1 MATITAKIGYYQR
14 GEWDSSTNYDVL
26 DVVRAVYSG
35 SRYATYSSKKS
46 GNKGNTPSADSNY
59 WEVLSIDGETN
70 SYYRLAIST
79 QVFKTTT
86 TSVAI
91 GLQKVDGSTVS
102 TETTLPSGWR
112 VYVHCE
118 SGNLVSEKYY
128 STLPTIDPHSWQ
140 IVSIVLYDGDPTASG
155 STVQAIDQ
163 ATLRLVSD
171 GAKGDKGDDGS
182 LTNYPIVECAG
193 EIVLS
198 DCYPNRIYKADSA
211 ITTLSV
217 DVIYYSDGTNGTDFS
232 AHGNIADE
240 YVFDFIAGAS
250 CSVQLPE
257 AVVWAATPSFSEGK
271 RYIISIVDNLG
282 LCAEYTI

>member
-1 MATITAKIGYYQR
+1 MADIDINQVTQA
-14 GEWDSSTNYDVL
+14 
-26 DVVRAVYSG
+26 VVANLRSG
-35 SRYATYSSKKS
+35 ATDMA
-46 GNKGNTPSADSNY
+46 GITPSESLADSDN
-59 WEVLSIDGETN
+59 VLAQNGATLKKLPVSLFKKIVASGATV
-70 SYYRLAIST
+70 YRLVVSS
-79 QVFKTTT
+79 QVFKADT
-86 TSVAI
+86 TSVTI
-91 GLQKVDGSTVS
+91 GLTKSEGGTV
-102 TETTLPSGWR
+102 T
-112 VYVHCE
+112 
-118 SGNLVSEKYY
+118 NL
-128 STLPTIDPHSWQ
+128 STLPTGWKIGVAYSSGESTKSEVLSALGSIDPHAWSEVV
-140 IVSIVLYDGDPTASG
+140 ISLCDGDPSLSATN
-155 STVQAIDQ
+155 VLDQ

-171 GAKGDKGDDGS
+171 GAKGDKGDDGA

-250 CSVQLPE
+250 CTVQLPE
-257 AVVWAATPSFSEGK
+257 AVVWANTPSFSEGK